1 MMIAE
6 TLAPEKEA
14 PATATRSRL
23 AVILPV
29 WNEATVIVRSIE
41 AVVVFSRTHP
51 EYDFTFVDDGSDD
64 GTAAIL
70 TERLSAAADGNL
82 SLIAHSTHRGKGL
95 AVRSA
100 LASCDAE
107 CVCFI
112 DGDLAYSLDQLI
124 LLESAL
130 ESADIVIGN
139 RFVDRASAS
148 NPPPLRQVLS
158 QCFNRLVRSVLHLP
172 HSDTQAGFKGFRAPV
187 ARHLFG
193 LQRIEGLGFDA
204 ELLFLAR
211 KFGYTVAEMPV
222 QVGPEHRYKT
232 SSRKLLRNSLLMLID
247 VLGVCWNDLAA
258 RYR

>member
-6 TLAPEKEA
+6 TVAPEKPA

-29 WNEATVIVRSIE
+29 WNEATVIVRSME
-41 AVVVFSRTHP
+41 AVVAFSRTHP
-51 EYDFTFVDDGSDD
+51 EYDFTFVDDGSND

-70 TERLSAAADGNL
+70 RERLGAATDGNL
-82 SLIAHSTHRGKGL
+82 NLIAHSIHRGKGL

-100 LASCDAE
+100 LASCDAD

-112 DGDLAYSLDQLI
+112 DGDLAYSLDQLTS
-124 LLESAL
+124 LEFAL
-130 ESADIVIGN
+130 EAADIVIGN
-139 RFVDRASAS
+139 RFLDRSSAS
-148 NPPPLRQVLS
+148 DPPPLRQILS

-193 LQRIEGLGFDA
+193 LQRIDGLGFDA

-211 KFGYTVAEMPV
+211 KFGYNVAEMPV
-222 QVGPEHRYKT
+222 QVGREHRYKT
-232 SSRKLLRNSLLMLID
+232 SRKKLLRNSLLMLID
-247 VLGVCWNDLAA
+247 VFGVRWNDLAA
-258 RYR
+258 RYQ